1 MKYEQEHTKERVD
14 MAREEEAYRQQKR
27 RTGKSRRRKRK
38 VRTLLFLDMVLFL
51 AVLVAGGIL
60 LCRNL
65 KQEPDQH
72 LAEIQAPD
80 WCTEEFLT
88 INPYSRPGTKRQHV
102 RDIVVHYVANPGTSA
117 KQNRDY
123 FEGLKDQTGSHTVS
137 ASSHF
142 VIGTDGTIIQCI
154 PLDEVAYAN
163 YPRNDDTVSIECCH
177 PDASGKFTDATIASL
192 AKLTRWLCGE
202 LSLDEKHIIRH
213 YDVIGKNCP
222 KYYVEHEDAWKNLK
236 KQLAAP

>member
-1 MKYEQEHTKERVD
+1 

-80 WCTEEFLT
+80 WCTEKFLT
-88 INPYSRPGTKRQHV
+88 INPYSRPGTKRQHI

-123 FEGLKDQTGSHTVS
+123 FEGLKDQTGSYTVS

-192 AKLTRWLCGE
+192 AKLTRWLCAE

-222 KYYVEHEDAWKNLK
+222 KYYVEHEDAWKDLK
-236 KQLAAP
+236 KRLAAP

>member
-222 KYYVEHEDAWKNLK
+222 KYYVEHEDAWKDLK

>member
-1 MKYEQEHTKERVD
+1 MKYEQDHTKEHVD
-14 MAREEEAYRQQKR
+14 MAREEEADGQQKR

-60 LCRNL
+60 LCRNF
-65 KQEPDQH
+65 QQAPDQH

-88 INPYSRPGTKRQHV
+88 INPYSRPGTKREHI
-102 RDIVVHYVANPGTSA
+102 RDIVVHYVANPGTTA

-123 FEGLKDQTGSHTVS
+123 FEGLKDQAGSHTVS

-142 VIGTDGTIIQCI
+142 VIGTDGNIIQCI

-177 PDASGKFTDATIASL
+177 PDESGKFTDATIASL

-213 YDVIGKNCP
+213 YDVIGNTCP
-222 KYYVEHEDAWKNLK
+222 TYYVDPEDAWKDLK
-236 KQLAAP
+236 QQLAVP

>member
-1 MKYEQEHTKERVD
+1 